1 MSPVILEELKSAF
14 VSVVYGA
21 WVTVVYDLLRI
32 FRRIVPHGN
41 VFIGIE
47 DFFFW
52 IWTAFWSFSVFY
64 RENDGSIRMYTIIAM
79 GIGMILYH
87 QTFSNL
93 LVKILGDRLGRILKK
108 IMLSIIM
115 KLTGGKFRDKN
126 ETQKKL

>member
-1 MSPVILEELKSAF
+1 MELPVVFQGRLFLTAILMGMVLA
-14 VSVVYGA
+14 
-21 WVTVVYDLLRI
+21 VVYDLLRI

-41 VFIGIE
+41 VLIGIE

-52 IWTAFWSFSVFY
+52 IWTAFWSFSVLY
-64 RENDGSIRMYTIIAM
+64 RENDGSLRMYTIIAM

-87 QTFSNL
+87 QTLSNL